1 MSILPRTRAP
11 WVLAIVVGAI
21 GLILLAGGAQ
31 LALLGGSLY
40 YFITGLALGAAAV
53 LLWRGRKWGMW
64 IYAAMLGWTVVWA
77 LWEVGF
83 DGWALAPR
91 LIGPLVIGLW
101 FLFPHVRKGLA

>member
-1 MSILPRTRAP
+1 MSVLPSRRAP
-11 WVLAIVVGAI
+11 WAFAIFVGAI
-21 GLILLAGGAQ
+21 GLLLLAGGVQ

-40 YFITGLALGAAAV
+40 YFITGLALVAAAV
-53 LLWRGRKWGMW
+53 LLWRGRRWGMW
-64 IYAAMLGWTVVWA
+64 LYLAMLGWTLVWA

-91 LIGPLVIGLW
+91 LIGPSVVGLW